1 MSFGKF
7 FEISILFLFII
18 IAGSFN
24 AQAASVPLNISFNVN
39 SGQTFDVAV
48 TVDPLGT
55 AIAGVQMNIAFNKS
69 TIIVNNIMEGDL
81 LKKNGASTFFNS
93 GVINNMS
100 GTVQNIYGAIV
111 GQNSVSTP
119 GTFIIINATAI
130 GTSGTYW
137 INLSNLKISDPNGVS
152 VPINGPTPTP
162 SPDGS
167 SSGGGGGGGGTS
179 GENFSN
185 IEKKEKH
192 DLYIY
197 KDKVT
202 SYVFSD
208 SGNPIQFIN
217 ITGNSSPG
225 EINAA
230 VEVLKNTSSL
240 VKTPAPGMVY
250 RNVNIW
256 VGTSGFA
263 VPKNIKYAV
272 IRFKVENSWISISG
286 LSSSDIKMLSW
297 DGREWLQLETAE
309 KTSDSKYTYY
319 EVNTDHFS
327 SFAISGIKGV
337 RTASPVVSL
346 PSSPEGIAA
355 VTPAAKASGFEFFFA
370 IIAIFSICRRK
381 RR

>member
-1 MSFGKF
+1 MRMPIDVSRYK
-7 FEISILFLFII
+7 LRII
-18 IAGSFN
+18 
-24 AQAASVPLNISFNVN
+24 PKENI
-39 SGQTFDVAV
+39 
-48 TVDPLGT
+48 
-55 AIAGVQMNIAFNKS
+55 IMNI
-69 TIIVNNIMEGDL
+69 
-81 LKKNGASTFFNS
+81 KKMILSA
-93 GVINNMS
+93 MS
-100 GTVQNIYGAIV
+100 GILIMAIV
-111 GQNSVSTP
+111 GGTVSGFDTISIM
-119 GTFIIINATAI
+119 GTNTTNLI
-130 GTSGTYW
+130 GTPTSTLSG
-137 INLSNLKISDPNGVS
+137 PNAG
-152 VPINGPTPTP
+152 
-162 SPDGS
+162 GS
-167 SSGGGGGGGGTS
+167 SGGGGGGGGGTS

-185 IEKKEKH
+185 IEIKEKH

-208 SGNPIQFIN
+208 SSNPVQFIN